1 MNFDADRPIET
12 GDEDRLQRQ
21 PFAES
26 IARQILSIP
35 AERGFTVAVSGE
47 WGTGKTSVVNL
58 VTEILENERS
68 APVLFRFN
76 PWLFSGTR
84 ELVRRFFRELGAQ
97 IGLRDL
103 SGLKEVSKAVLELG
117 EELAPI
123 SPVPGTG
130 LILRL
135 ARRVIQKTAS
145 PKSLLHQRDALKK
158 ALLKSESRVIVIID
172 DIDRLEPIETREV
185 MRLVRL
191 LSDLPNLVFLLIYDR
206 DRVAQSLDEVPE
218 VGRGYLEKIVQL
230 TFDMPS
236 VRRKVLQ
243 ELFRVGLQELIED
256 HHLDPPTE
264 QVRFPVFFD
273 VVSPLLRSLRDV
285 KRLH

>member
-68 APVLFRFN
+68 APVIFRFN

-97 IGLRDL
+97 IGLRDH
-103 SGLKEVSKAVLELG
+103 SGLKEVG
-117 EELAPI
+117 E
-123 SPVPGTG
+123 
-130 LILRL
+130 
-135 ARRVIQKTAS
+135 
-145 PKSLLHQRDALKK
+145 
-158 ALLKSESRVIVIID
+158 ALLSLAKYWH
-172 DIDRLEPIETREV
+172 
-185 MRLVRL
+185 
-191 LSDLPNLVFLLIYDR
+191 LSAPFPAL
-206 DRVAQSLDEVPE
+206 
-218 VGRGYLEKIVQL
+218 GR
-230 TFDMPS
+230 FCD
-236 VRRKVLQ
+236 
-243 ELFRVGLQELIED
+243 
-256 HHLDPPTE
+256 
-264 QVRFPVFFD
+264 
-273 VVSPLLRSLRDV
+273 SPGG
-285 KRLH
+285 